1 MNVVETQPKNVIFCD
16 GTRKQKE
23 ADLLMEH
30 ELEVRVR
37 KDEKEI
43 KKYLLTCTNEH
54 LRELAVGRLMT
65 DGYIC
70 RKEDIVGLHFKQN
83 VENQDF
89 EDSLVPRD
97 LIEVLVRYREKDEV
111 RSESIP
117 DLTWKEEWIF
127 NLAQEFSS
135 GMPIHDLTWG
145 THTCMLAKDGN
156 ILFSCEDIG
165 RHNAIDKAIGYA
177 IENGINLSECM
188 LYSSGRVPTDIVKKL
203 INARIPLLVS
213 KSVPTAEAIKLAK
226 KHNITLI
233 CRAYEDCFDVY

>member
-16 GTRKQKE
+16 GTRVQKE
-23 ADLLMEH
+23 AQLLMEH
-30 ELEVRVR
+30 ELEVRVL
-37 KDEKEI
+37 KDEKNVGN
-43 KKYLLTCTNEH
+43 YLLTCTNEY
-54 LRELAVGRLMT
+54 LRELVIGRLVS
-65 DGYIC
+65 DGHIYC
-70 RKEDIVGLHFKQN
+70 KEDIVGLHFKQD
-83 VENQDF
+83 VEKQDL
-89 EDSLVPRD
+89 EDSFVSRD
-97 LIEVLVRYREKDEV
+97 LVEVSVKRQENDDTDTV
-111 RSESIP
+111 TIP

-127 NLAQEFSS
+127 NLAQEFSR

-177 IENGINLSECM
+177 VENDINLSECM

-213 KSVPTAEAIKLAK
+213 KSIPTAEAIKLAK

>member
-1 MNVVETQPKNVIFCD
+1 MKVVETQPKNVIFCD
-16 GTRKQKE
+16 GGRKQKE

-37 KDEKEI
+37 KDEREI
-43 KKYLLTCTNEH
+43 KNYLLTCTNKH
-54 LRELAVGRLMT
+54 LLELAVGRLIS
-65 DGYIC
+65 DGHIYC
-70 RKEDIVGLHFKQN
+70 KEDIVGLHFKQD
-83 VENQDF
+83 VENQDL
-89 EDSLVPRD
+89 EDSFVPRD

-127 NLAQEFSS
+127 NLAQEFSN

-177 IENGINLSECM
+177 VENDINLSECM

>member
-16 GTRKQKE
+16 GGRKQKE

-37 KDEKEI
+37 KDEREI
-43 KKYLLTCTNEH
+43 KNFLLTCTNEY
-54 LRELAVGRLMT
+54 LRELAVGRLIS
-65 DGYIC
+65 DGHIYC
-70 RKEDIVGLHFKQN
+70 KEDIVGLEFKKD
-83 VENQDF
+83 VKKP
-89 EDSLVPRD
+89 DSDDIFVSRD
-97 LIEVLVRYREKDEV
+97 LVEVSIRDWKENDTRVV
-111 RSESIP
+111 TIP
-117 DLTWKEEWIF
+117 DLNWKSEWIF
-127 NLAQEFSS
+127 NLAREFSK
-135 GMPIHDLTWG
+135 GMPLHDLTWA
-145 THTCMLAKDGN
+145 THTCMLAIEDK

>member
-16 GTRKQKE
+16 GVKKQKE
-23 ADLLMEH
+23 AQLLMEH
-30 ELEVRVR
+30 ELEVWVR
-37 KDEKEI
+37 KDEREI
-43 KKYLLTCTNEH
+43 KNYLLTCTNEH
-54 LRELAVGRLMT
+54 LRELAVGRLVS
-65 DGYIC
+65 DGHIC
-70 RKEDIVGLHFKQN
+70 CKEDIVGIQLKKDVEKQELEEKF
-83 VENQDF
+83 VH
-89 EDSLVPRD
+89 RD
-97 LIEVLVRYREKDEV
+97 LVVVSVKRQENDDTGTVT
-111 RSESIP
+111 IP

-127 NLAQEFSS
+127 NLAQEFSH

-165 RHNAIDKAIGYA
+165 RHNAIDKVIGYA
-177 IENGINLSECM
+177 VENDIELSECM
-188 LYSSGRVPTDIVKKL
+188 LYSSGRVPTDIVRKL

-233 CRAYEDCFDVY
+233 CRAYEDCFDVH

>member
-16 GTRKQKE
+16 GTRVQKE
-23 ADLLMEH
+23 AQLLMEH
-30 ELEVRVR
+30 ELEVRVL
-37 KDEKEI
+37 KDEENVGN
-43 KKYLLTCTNEH
+43 YLLTCTDEY
-54 LRELAVGRLMT
+54 LRELVIGRLMT
-65 DGYIC
+65 DGHIC
-70 RKEDIVGLHFKQN
+70 CNEDIVGLRFQNDEKKQGTDDN
-83 VENQDF
+83 
-89 EDSLVPRD
+89 LVPRD
-97 LIEVLVRYREKDEV
+97 LVEVSV
-111 RSESIP
+111 RSRKNNDTMAEAIHDP
-117 DLTWKEEWIF
+117 KWKEDWIF
-127 NLAQEFSS
+127 KLAQEFSR

-177 IENGINLSECM
+177 VENDINLSECM